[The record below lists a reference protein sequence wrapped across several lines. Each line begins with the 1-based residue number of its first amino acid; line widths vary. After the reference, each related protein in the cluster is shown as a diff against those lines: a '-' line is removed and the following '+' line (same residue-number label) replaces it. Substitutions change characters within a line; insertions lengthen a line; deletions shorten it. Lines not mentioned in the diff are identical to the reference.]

1 MREVR
6 LEELRQLLLSRGY
19 KASDHRL
26 AVDYGK
32 VLDREMSL
40 EKVEREET
48 NQGRVRYTI
57 TYDPKLPALA
67 PILTKN
73 WRVMVQSDQRLYK
86 AFPAPPPPMAC
97 LKRGS
102 NLGDELEELRQ
113 LLVRARLSPRMGK
126 VGTRAASGGR
136 AVGFTCCKAGR
147 RTCSLCPFTGAAENR
162 KTVVTQ
168 VNIHHNNM
176 VLPIRQNITC
186 QDIYCLYIL
195 SCNKPGCMKQYSGLS
210 TRPCYIRFS
219 EHLAS
224 IRDPATTSPVG
235 LHWQEPG
242 HTLAHLTF
250 LPVEKVGNRCPATL
264 RQREK
269 DLINRTGVLAAGLNT
284 YR

>member
-1 MREVR
+1 
-6 LEELRQLLLSRGY
+6 
-19 KASDHRL
+19 
-26 AVDYGK
+26 
-32 VLDREMSL
+32 
-40 EKVEREET
+40 
-48 NQGRVRYTI
+48 
-57 TYDPKLPALA
+57 
-67 PILTKN
+67 
-73 WRVMVQSDQRLYK
+73 MVQSDQRLYK
-86 AFPAPPPPMAC
+86 AFPAPPMAC
-97 LKRGS
+97 LKRGA
-102 NLGDELEELRQ
+102 NLGDEL
-113 LLVRARLSPRMGK
+113 VRARLPPRMGK
-126 VGTRAASGGR
+126 VGTRAGSGGR
-136 AVGFTCCKAGR
+136 TVGFTCCKAGR
-147 RTCSLCPFTGAAENR
+147 RNCCMCPFTGAAEDR
-162 KTVVTQ
+162 KTVVTE

-186 QDIYCLYIL
+186 RDIYCLYVL

-269 DLINRTGVLAAGLNT
+269 DLINRTGVLSAGLNI